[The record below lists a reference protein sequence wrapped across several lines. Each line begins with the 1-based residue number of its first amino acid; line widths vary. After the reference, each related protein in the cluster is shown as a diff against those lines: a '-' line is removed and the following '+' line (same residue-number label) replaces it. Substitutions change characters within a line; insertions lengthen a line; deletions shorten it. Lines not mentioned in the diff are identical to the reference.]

1 MILRALCALC
11 RALHAKF
18 STSVLHS
25 QYHHTPLFIISLDTV
40 TNVTMNKATILEL
53 AKGFRGRAKNCIRAA
68 KPRVEKALT
77 YAYRDRRTKKRDMRG
92 LAIERVNAGARQY
105 GVRDSTGSVTV
116 RGELLLSQAAIQALT
131 TPSPSFSLRHFSLPL
146 LLSNQPPVSHIPT
159 PPPLLPAFPVPLP
172 PPPPPIHPRY
182 KQVRYSEMVHGMQQ
196 ANVQLNR
203 KVLSEIAASEP
214 FTFRA
219 LVDLARQTLNIQR
232 PQIPM

>member
-1 MILRALCALC
+1 
-11 RALHAKF
+11 
-18 STSVLHS
+18 
-25 QYHHTPLFIISLDTV
+25 
-40 TNVTMNKATILEL
+40 MNKATILEL

-105 GVRDSTGSVTV
+105 GVSDSTGRV
-116 RGELLLSQAAIQALT
+116 RHAIER
-131 TPSPSFSLRHFSLPL
+131 PS
-146 LLSNQPPVSHIPT
+146 
-159 PPPLLPAFPVPLP
+159 
-172 PPPPPIHPRY
+172 IHPRY
-182 KQVRYSEMVHGMQQ
+182 KQVRYSEMVHGMQQANVQLNRKVRYSEMVHGMQQ

-219 LVDLARQTLNIQR
+219 LVDLARQTLHIQR